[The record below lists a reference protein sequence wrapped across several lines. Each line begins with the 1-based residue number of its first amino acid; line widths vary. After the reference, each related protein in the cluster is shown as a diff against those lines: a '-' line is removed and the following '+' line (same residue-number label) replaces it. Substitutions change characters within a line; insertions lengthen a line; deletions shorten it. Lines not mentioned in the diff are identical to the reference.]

1 MGIDMSA
8 TTREEGSND
17 MPPGF
22 GASGPSSPPPQSSS
36 KPAAPQASQ
45 PSEDVKMEEP
55 EPEDEEAKEA
65 KRLKAE
71 AEAEK
76 KKGAEAYKRRD
87 FTAAEEAFKKAWE
100 ISPTDITFL
109 TNLAGEWP
117 MQARGLMCIC
127 SHSKP

>member
-1 MGIDMSA
+1 MIQVLGVLMGIDMSA

-22 GASGPSSPPPQSSS
+22 SAFPSGSSSPPPQSS
-36 KPAAPQASQ
+36 KPTAPKASQ
-45 PSEDVKMEEP
+45 PTEDVKMEEP

-87 FTAAEEAFKKAWE
+87 FNAAEEAFKKAWE

-109 TNLAGEWP
+109 TNLAGE
-117 MQARGLMCIC
+117 
-127 SHSKP
+127 